1 MDTCVIC
8 GKYVPEGSQVCKE
21 CQDNPIIDAK
31 KRFYLLCGPAGS
43 GKSTFARDILIDSKN
58 DIIVSRDDI
67 RFSLLE
73 EKDSYFEKEEVV
85 FEEFIKNIQ
94 AALDKKASIVIADA
108 MHLTE
113 KARNK
118 VLDRLNWEGYELIAV
133 NFRTP
138 LNVCLERNVARDGL
152 RRVPNGIVKRH
163 YFSFVPA
170 TRNEKYKYKVI
181 IDV

>member
-21 CQDNPIIDAK
+21 CQNNPIINIK
-31 KRFYLLCGPAGS
+31 KRFYLLCGPSGS
-43 GKSTFARDILIDSKN
+43 GKSTFARDILINSK
-58 DIIVSRDDI
+58 DDVIISRDDI

-73 EKDSYFEKEEVV
+73 EKDSYFDKETIV
-85 FEEFIKNIQ
+85 FEKFIKSIQ
-94 AALDKKASIVIADA
+94 AALDKETSVVVADA

-118 VLDRLNWEGYELIAV
+118 VLDKLNWKGYELIAV

-138 LNVCLERNVARDGL
+138 LNVCLERNEARSGL
-152 RRVPNGIVKRH
+152 KKVPRGQVRRH

-170 TRNEKYKYKVI
+170 TQNEKYKYDVI